1 MTFMF
6 SCEYYLGLDQQPK
19 FKSRNFE
26 EGLNIFGLIRPDS
39 NAGFNKSFV
48 YVHKILPALE
58 MEGFYIL
65 NNADI
70 IIEKTDNGIVKET
83 LNFNLT
89 PPGSAFA
96 DTSYR
101 PVSNF
106 LPVGGEHY
114 RLICKY
120 EGLPDAVGETIIPH
134 EPQIIPGTLAFKG
147 KSLTLSIAP
156 DSLSGLIEI
165 YLLSNNIYFPL
176 SRQIPLPD
184 KETSVELI
192 LPFDHKNTKLLIFS
206 YDHNMAVYIGNSNI
220 SLNFN
225 KFRTTISTLKS
236 GFGVFG
242 SLNFKEINLS
252 P

>member
-1 MTFMF
+1 MAFMF

-19 FKSRNFE
+19 FKSRHLE
-26 EGLNIFGLIRPDS
+26 EGLNIFGLLRPDS
-39 NAGFNKSFV
+39 FAGFNKSFV

-65 NNADI
+65 NNTNV
-70 IIEKTDNGIVKET
+70 IIEKTDNEEVKET
-83 LNFNLT
+83 LNFYLT

-106 LPVGGEHY
+106 LPLGGERY
-114 RLICKY
+114 RLTCKY

-134 EPQIIPGTLAFKG
+134 KPQIIPGTLAFKG
-147 KSLTLSIAP
+147 KTVTFSIAQ

-165 YLLSNNIYFPL
+165 YQLINNIYLPL
-176 SRQIPLPD
+176 SRQIPFPD
-184 KETSVELI
+184 KETAIELI
-192 LPFDHKNTKLLIFS
+192 LPVDHKDTKLLIFS